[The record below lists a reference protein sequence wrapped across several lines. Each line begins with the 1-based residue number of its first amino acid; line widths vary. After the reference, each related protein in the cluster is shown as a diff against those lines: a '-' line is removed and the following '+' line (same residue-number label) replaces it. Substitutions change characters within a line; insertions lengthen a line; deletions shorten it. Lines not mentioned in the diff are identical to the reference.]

1 MFQDELIGLRR
12 TLGVTNYHDTQNP
25 YMGRIRHM
33 NKTTPVHQLH
43 PETTAQDALTL
54 LIREG
59 AREVLAAALQA
70 EVDEHIDRLRSV
82 VDTEGNR
89 RVVRNGY
96 LPEREI
102 QTGAGK
108 LAIQQPR
115 VRVKDH
121 EPGDEGLK
129 FESKLIPPYLRKT
142 KSVEELIPWLY
153 LRGISTND
161 MEDALSGL
169 LGVNAVGLSPS
180 SIVRCKKVWEK
191 EFEAWEKRPL
201 KGKHY
206 VYVWADGVYF
216 NVRLT
221 GERACI
227 LVLIGATADG
237 DKEVIAIHDGMR
249 ESELSWTE
257 VLEALKA
264 RGLEEPPM
272 LAIGDGALGFWKAL
286 SKVWPT
292 TRHQRCWAH
301 KMANV
306 LNKLPKT
313 AHANAKKLLQA
324 IWMAETR
331 AKAMKAFESFVST
344 YKAKYPKAAECLV
357 KDKDAMV
364 AFFDFPAEQWLH
376 LRTSNPI
383 ESTFATVRQ
392 RTSRTKGC
400 GSRNAT
406 LAMVFK
412 LALCA
417 EKGWR
422 RLNGHEQL
430 GHLIEGVQFKDGIN
444 PNAKGDDAA
453 A

>member
-1 MFQDELIGLRR
+1 MTES
-12 TLGVTNYHDTQNP
+12 
-25 YMGRIRHM
+25 
-33 NKTTPVHQLH
+33 TPVHQFH
-43 PETTAQDALTL
+43 PETTAEDALTR

-70 EVDEHIDRLRSV
+70 EVDEHIDRFRGA
-82 VDTEGNR
+82 VDAEGKR

-108 LAIQQPR
+108 LAIKQPR
-115 VRVKDH
+115 VRVKGSG
-121 EPGDEGLK
+121 PGDEELN
-129 FESKLIPPYLRKT
+129 FESKLIPPYLRKAR
-142 KSVEELIPWLY
+142 SIEELIPWLY

-161 MEDALSGL
+161 MEGALSSL
-169 LGVNAVGLSPS
+169 LGVGAVGLSPS
-180 SIVRCKKVWEK
+180 SIVRCKKVWEQ
-191 EFEAWEKRPL
+191 EFEAWEKRSL
-201 KGKHY
+201 SDKRY
-206 VYVWADGVYF
+206 VYIWADGVYF

-227 LVLIGATADG
+227 LVIIGATADG
-237 DKEVIAIHDGMR
+237 KKEVLAIHDGMR

-257 VLEALKA
+257 VLEGLKG
-264 RGLEEPPM
+264 RGLEEAPM

-286 SKVWPT
+286 SKVWPQ
-292 TRHQRCWAH
+292 TRHQRCWSH

-313 AHANAKKLLQA
+313 AHANGKRLLQA

-331 AKAMKAFESFVST
+331 AAAMKAFEVFVGT
-344 YKAKYPKAAECLV
+344 YSAKYPRAVDCLT
-357 KDKDAMV
+357 KDKEQMV
-364 AFFDFPAEQWLH
+364 GFFDFPAEHWRH

-392 RTSRTKGC
+392 RTSRTKGS
-400 GSRNAT
+400 GSRSAT

-412 LALCA
+412 LALSA
-417 EKGWR
+417 EKRWR
-422 RLNGHEQL
+422 RLNGQEQL
-430 GHLIEGVQFKDGIN
+430 GHLIEGAQFKDGIN
-444 PNAKGDDAA
+444 PEAKGDGVAA
-453 A
+453 

>member
-1 MFQDELIGLRR
+1 MTE
-12 TLGVTNYHDTQNP
+12 
-25 YMGRIRHM
+25 
-33 NKTTPVHQLH
+33 TTPVHQLH
-43 PETTAQDALTL
+43 PEATAEDALTS

-59 AREVLAAALQA
+59 AREVLAAGLQA
-70 EVDEHIDRLRSV
+70 EVDEHVNRFRGV
-82 VDTEGNR
+82 VDTDGKR
-89 RVVRNGY
+89 RVIRNGY

-108 LAIQQPR
+108 LAIKQPR
-115 VRVKDH
+115 VRVKGN
-121 EPGDEGLK
+121 EPGDEELK
-129 FESKLIPPYLRKT
+129 FESKLIPPYLRKA
-142 KSVEELIPWLY
+142 KSVEELVPWLY

-169 LGVNAVGLSPS
+169 LGVDAVGLSPS
-180 SIVRCKKVWEK
+180 SIVRCKKVWEQ
-191 EFEAWEKRPL
+191 EFEAWDKRSL
-201 KGKHY
+201 QGKRY

-227 LVLIGATADG
+227 LVVIGATTDG
-237 DKEVIAIHDGMR
+237 QKEVIAIHDGMR

-257 VLEALKA
+257 VLEGLKA
-264 RGLEEPPM
+264 RGLEESPM
-272 LAIGDGALGFWKAL
+272 LAIGDGALGFWKAI
-286 SKVWPT
+286 SKVWPE
-292 TRHQRCWAH
+292 TRHQRCWSH

-313 AHANAKKLLQA
+313 AHAHAKKLLQA
-324 IWMAETR
+324 IWMAETQ
-331 AKAMKAFESFVST
+331 ADAMKAFDVFVST
-344 YKAKYPKAAECLV
+344 YQAKYPNAVACLT
-357 KDKDAMV
+357 KDKEQMV
-364 AFFDFPAEQWLH
+364 AFFDFPAEHWRH

-392 RTSRTKGC
+392 RTSKTKGS

-412 LALCA
+412 LALSA
-417 EKGWR
+417 EKKWR

-430 GHLIEGVQFKDGIN
+430 GRLIEGVQFEDGIN
-444 PNAKGDDAA
+444 PEAKGDDVAA
-453 A
+453 

>member
-1 MFQDELIGLRR
+1 MTES
-12 TLGVTNYHDTQNP
+12 
-25 YMGRIRHM
+25 
-33 NKTTPVHQLH
+33 TPVHQLH
-43 PETTAQDALTL
+43 PETTAEDALTR

-70 EVDEHIDRLRSV
+70 EVDEHIDRFRGTV
-82 VDTEGNR
+82 NAEGKR

-108 LAIQQPR
+108 LAIKQPR
-115 VRVKDH
+115 VRVKGSG
-121 EPGDEGLK
+121 PGDEELK
-129 FESKLIPPYLRKT
+129 FESKLIPPYLRKA
-142 KSVEELIPWLY
+142 KSIEELIPWLY

-169 LGVNAVGLSPS
+169 LGVSAVGLSPS
-180 SIVRCKKVWEK
+180 SIVRCKKVWEQ
-191 EFEAWEKRPL
+191 EFEAWEKRSL
-201 KGKHY
+201 SGKRY
-206 VYVWADGVYF
+206 VYIWADGVYF

-227 LVLIGATADG
+227 LVIIGATADG
-237 DKEVIAIHDGMR
+237 KKEVLAIHDGMR

-257 VLEALKA
+257 VLEDLKG
-264 RGLEEPPM
+264 RGLEEAPM
-272 LAIGDGALGFWKAL
+272 LAIGDGALGFWKAI
-286 SKVWPT
+286 SKVWPQ
-292 TRHQRCWAH
+292 TRHQRCWSH

-331 AKAMKAFESFVST
+331 AAAMKAFEVFVAT
-344 YKAKYPKAAECLV
+344 YSAKYPKAVECLT
-357 KDKDAMV
+357 KDKEQMV
-364 AFFDFPAEQWLH
+364 AFFDFPAEHWRH

-392 RTSRTKGC
+392 RASRTKGS

-412 LALCA
+412 LALSA
-417 EKGWR
+417 EKRWR

-430 GHLIEGVQFKDGIN
+430 GHLIEGAQFKDGIN
-444 PNAKGDDAA
+444 PEAKGDGVAA
-453 A
+453 